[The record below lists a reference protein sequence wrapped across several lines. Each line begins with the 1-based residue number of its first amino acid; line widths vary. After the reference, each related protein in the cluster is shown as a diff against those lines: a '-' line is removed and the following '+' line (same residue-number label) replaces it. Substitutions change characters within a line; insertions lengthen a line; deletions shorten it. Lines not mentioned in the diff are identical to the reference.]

1 MSKINGTNISQQ
13 LFLEVF
19 IAMIPR
25 LNFSGM
31 VIILTTPLKSIFGY
45 AVFNSMKWS
54 DFDLQV
60 LLFPLFPEKVVKGTS
75 WNTFWLTTK

>member
-45 AVFNSMKWS
+45 AVFNSMK
-54 DFDLQV
+54 
-60 LLFPLFPEKVVKGTS
+60 
-75 WNTFWLTTK
+75 